1 MSPNELDKAR
11 EVVGPEIADAMVA
24 ERAWRERSGEAKRP
38 RRSQSTAEIMQ
49 ARERDDLVHSE
60 STPDGAM
67 PADAAALDGELIEP
81 GASLAPGRPPGRKPV
96 PPLHVIAP
104 LTDEE
109 ISMLTADPNE
119 LLRRRTADYVTWAHN
134 LVSAS
139 PSRLNRVAFG
149 VESQRRMVDKLLS
162 LAIPPARTAGDPYD
176 DIRRTPDSELLA
188 ILESL
193 GPDPALS
200 LRPEAESG
208 TSEGQ
213 S

>member
-1 MSPNELDKAR
+1 VVKAR
-11 EVVGPEIADAMVA
+11 EVVGPEIAEAMVA
-24 ERAWRERSGEAKRP
+24 ESEWRERSGDSP
-38 RRSQSTAEIMQ
+38 RRPARRPSSTAEIMQ

-67 PADAAALDGELIEP
+67 PADAAAALDGELIEP

-96 PPLHVIAP
+96 PPLHVIPP
-104 LTDEE
+104 LTAEE

-139 PSRLNRVAFG
+139 PSRLNRVAFAI
-149 VESQRRMVDKLLS
+149 ESQRRMLDKLLS
-162 LAIPPARTAGDPYD
+162 LAVPPARQAGDQFGD
-176 DIRRTPDSELLA
+176 MRTTPDAELLA
-188 ILESL
+188 ILASL
-193 GPDPALS
+193 GPDPS
-200 LRPEAESG
+200 V
-208 TSEGQ
+208 TSEGHE

>member
-1 MSPNELDKAR
+1 MRQLD
-11 EVVGPEIADAMVA
+11 D
-24 ERAWRERSGEAKRP
+24 
-38 RRSQSTAEIMQ
+38 
-49 ARERDDLVHSE
+49 
-60 STPDGAM
+60 DGAHAESS
-67 PADAAALDGELIEP
+67 PAADNVVPDEAGALEGELIES
-81 GASLAPGRPPGRKPV
+81 GAPLATRPPGRKPV

-109 ISMLTADPNE
+109 ISMLIADPHE
-119 LLRRRTADYVTWAHN
+119 LLRRRTVDYVTWSHN
-134 LVSAS
+134 LISAS
-139 PSRLNRVAFG
+139 PSKINRCAWAI
-149 VESQRRMVDKLLS
+149 ESQRRMVEKLMS
-162 LAIPPARTAGDPYD
+162 FSIPPARVAGDPYD
-176 DIRRTPDSELLA
+176 DMRRTTDSELLA